1 MESPHF
7 KVCEYY
13 ALWKLVSNRF
23 PDVRRMMFSGAKREL
38 KRASILPGD
47 PYHKDGGV
55 IIRELLK
62 KGCIS
67 EDTYRGLID
76 VVTGDKLLEANVFS
90 FHVNSEEISFQS
102 TLVKRYC
109 EEKSANWE
117 EK

>member
-1 MESPHF
+1 MESSHF

-13 ALWKLVSNRF
+13 AMWKLVSNRF
-23 PDVRRMMFSGAKREL
+23 PDVRQMMFSGVKRQLE
-38 KRASILPGD
+38 RASILPGD
-47 PYHKDGGV
+47 PYHKDGAV

-76 VVTGDKLLEANVFS
+76 VVTGKKLLETNVFS
-90 FHVNSEEISFQS
+90 FHVNSDEISFQS

-109 EEKSANWE
+109 EENAALWK
-117 EK
+117 